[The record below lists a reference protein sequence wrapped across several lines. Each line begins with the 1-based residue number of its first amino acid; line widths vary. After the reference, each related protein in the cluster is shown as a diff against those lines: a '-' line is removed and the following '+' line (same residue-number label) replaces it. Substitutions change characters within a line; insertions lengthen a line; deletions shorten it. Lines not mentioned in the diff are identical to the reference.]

1 MQKFMVHVCI
11 CKLGECVWLAGLVLS
26 HPLPLEGCRVHAWRG
41 GRGLHRNQD
50 LGWLGKWFTLVVQY
64 HQGALAACPTLEHWG
79 GTGWEEDIHIQSLTR
94 QTCTYLTH
102 RDTHTC
108 THARTHAHTLLFNEG
123 PVCVCSWC
131 NASLFSLFGAHPGLW
146 SHGQRHKSPAFCP
159 LLPIC
164 LQRERW
170 GVKRGREQKREE
182 RKHELCP
189 LFFSGPWNILFFFT

>member
-1 MQKFMVHVCI
+1 MCD
-11 CKLGECVWLAGLVLS
+11 WPGLVLS
-26 HPLPLEGCRVHAWRG
+26 HPLPLEGCRVHAWREV
-41 GRGLHRNQD
+41 RGLHRNQD

-79 GTGWEEDIHIQSLTR
+79 GNRVGGGHSHSEFNKANM
-94 QTCTYLTH
+94 YLPH
-102 RDTHTC
+102 THTH
-108 THARTHAHTLLFNEG
+108 THYYSMRYQG
-123 PVCVCSWC
+123 VCVCSWC
-131 NASLFSLFGAHPGLW
+131 NASLFSLFWAHPGLW

-170 GVKRGREQKREE
+170 GVKRGREERREE

-189 LFFSGPWNILFFFT
+189 LSSFLGCWTYSFKKT